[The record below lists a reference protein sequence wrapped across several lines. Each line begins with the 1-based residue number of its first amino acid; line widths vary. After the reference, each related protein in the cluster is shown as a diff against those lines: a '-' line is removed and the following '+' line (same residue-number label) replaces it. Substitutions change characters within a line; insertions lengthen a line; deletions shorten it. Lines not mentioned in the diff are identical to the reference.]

1 MLTGPGSVST
11 VTTDELRAQNIHR
24 TLDESLNEDFVFTR
38 EKFRFPGL
46 LLGKKEKT
54 YFSQITTRSEKMT
67 SDHCETPLACIVSEL
82 FKSYFT

>member
-46 LLGKKEKT
+46 FPRLLERKNAWAVVSHDF
-54 YFSQITTRSEKMT
+54 FS
-67 SDHCETPLACIVSEL
+67 
-82 FKSYFT
+82 